1 MSSEP
6 LAVLLSLL
14 RVTGYAGFVL
24 WAGPLVFW
32 SLVWPDGHRHRQ
44 LFRLAMAGAA
54 MLLATS
60 VAEPV
65 LRLSAGQPLSEV
77 APPLVGAA
85 ALVRLAVLVGS
96 LFFLVDLL
104 GAAVLGRRRVLALG
118 AVVVVAATMAI
129 QPAVAGQ
136 PGPALAAV
144 GIGGHLL
151 ATAAWLGGL
160 VALAVVVAPGR
171 SPGGT
176 DLIGRFS
183 PIATTGLA
191 VLVLAGGVSALAA
204 AGGLRVLD
212 DRRELTLLL
221 AKLGLLVALLLLAR
235 YAHRATTR
243 LAFRRLYS
251 PVGPVGS
258 TRPKGPTRD
267 RTLALVVGAELAIA
281 FAALSATVLVGL
293 AA

>member
-6 LAVLLSLL
+6 LALLLSLL
-14 RVTGYAGFVL
+14 RVAGYAGFVL

-32 SLVWPDGHRHRQ
+32 SLVWPDGHRNPR
-44 LFRLAMAGAA
+44 LFRLAVTGALV
-54 MLLATS
+54 LLAAS
-60 VAEPV
+60 VAEPA
-65 LRLSAGQPLSEV
+65 LRLSAGQGLAEV

-104 GAAVLGRRRVLALG
+104 GAAVLGTRRALALT

-144 GIGGHLL
+144 GVGGHLL

-160 VALAVVVAPGR
+160 VALAAVVAPGR
-171 SPGGT
+171 PAGES
-176 DLIGRFS
+176 DNLIGRFS
-183 PIATTGLA
+183 PIATIGLV

-204 AGGLRVLD
+204 AGGLRALENS
-212 DRRELTLLL
+212 REVALLL
-221 AKLGLLVALLLLAR
+221 AKVGLLLALLLLAR

-251 PVGPVGS
+251 PLGPAGLA
-258 TRPKGPTRD
+258 RD

-281 FAALSATVLVGL
+281 FAALSAAVLVGL

>member
-1 MSSEP
+1 MSVEP
-6 LAVLLSLL
+6 LALVLALL
-14 RVTGYAGFVL
+14 RVAGYAGFVL

-32 SLVWPDGHRHRQ
+32 SLVWPDGHRHPR
-44 LFRLAMAGAA
+44 LFRLAVAGAVV
-54 MLLATS
+54 LLAGS

-65 LRLSAGQPLSEV
+65 LRLSGGQGLSEV

-96 LFFLVDLL
+96 LFFLVDLV
-104 GAAVLGRRRVLALG
+104 GAAVLGRRRVLALA
-118 AVVVVAATMAI
+118 AVVVVAATMAV

-144 GIGGHLL
+144 GVGGHLL

-160 VALAVVVAPGR
+160 VALAVVVAGR
-171 SPGGT
+171 PTGES
-176 DLIGRFS
+176 DSLIGRFS
-183 PIATTGLA
+183 PVATVGLV

-204 AGGLRVLD
+204 IGGFRALENSRDVG
-212 DRRELTLLL
+212 LLL
-221 AKLGLLVALLLLAR
+221 AKLGLLLALMLLAG

-251 PVGPVGS
+251 PLGPVG
-258 TRPKGPTRD
+258 PARD

-281 FAALSATVLVGL
+281 FAALSATALVGL